1 MTSPTSAL
9 FDAFRADHAI
19 LGRGFYELSALLRAG
34 DVRGARRR
42 AERLDREAGAHM
54 AFEERYFYPAL
65 RRLIGDDDVDRLHG
79 EHGRGLA
86 VVRRLAMGPVD
97 EPLGEKETRRLLEGS
112 ELMESHVAECGELFG
127 AMGRIPAEEQASLY
141 RRLLAL
147 REQGPRWTDLES
159 DDAARGARG

>member
-1 MTSPTSAL
+1 VTSPTSAL

-34 DVRGARRR
+34 DVPGARRR

-54 AFEERYFYPAL
+54 AFEERHFYPAL
-65 RRLIGDDDVDRLHG
+65 RRLIGDDEVGRLYG

-86 VVRRLAMGPVD
+86 VVRALSRETID
-97 EPLGEKETRRLLEGS
+97 EPLGQEEARQLLEGS

-127 AMGRIPAEEQASLY
+127 AMGRIPTDEQEDLY
-141 RRLLAL
+141 RQLLTL
-147 REQGPRWTDLES
+147 REQRPRWTDLGS
-159 DDAARGARG
+159 DGAA

>member
-34 DVRGARRR
+34 DIPGARSR

-54 AFEERYFYPAL
+54 AFEERHFYPAL
-65 RRLIGDDDVDRLHG
+65 RRLIGNDEVDRLHG

-86 VVRRLAMGPVD
+86 VVRVLAQGPVD
-97 EPLGEKETRRLLEGS
+97 EPREEKEARWLLEGS

-127 AMGRIPAEEQASLY
+127 AMGRFPTGEQDELY
-141 RRLLAL
+141 RRLVAL
-147 REQGPRWTDLES
+147 RGERPRWTEVAS
-159 DDAARGARG
+159 AGGS